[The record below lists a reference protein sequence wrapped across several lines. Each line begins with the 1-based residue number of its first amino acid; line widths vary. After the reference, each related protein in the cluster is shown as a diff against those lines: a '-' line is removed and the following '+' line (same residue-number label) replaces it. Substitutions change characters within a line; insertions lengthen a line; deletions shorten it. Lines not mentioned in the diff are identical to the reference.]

1 MCILLLN
8 QFNAGENISV
18 IHQWINQPNHLLQA
32 DGLAIA
38 MILLTLA
45 LTLSLYSLLLRM
57 NIRMQSVLCS
67 NPFMAFAMAGTF
79 LASDGLLYYIFWEL
93 SLIPI
98 YFIASFGVMVM
109 LKNVKV
115 KFFIY
120 TLAGSLFMLIALFIY
135 TNKQEVFY

>member
-1 MCILLLN
+1 
-8 QFNAGENISV
+8 
-18 IHQWINQPNHLLQA
+18 
-32 DGLAIA
+32 
-38 MILLTLA
+38 
-45 LTLSLYSLLLRM
+45 
-57 NIRMQSVLCS
+57 
-67 NPFMAFAMAGTF
+67 MAFAMAGTF

-120 TLAGSLFMLIALFIY
+120 TLAGSLFMLIAFVYLYQQAGSFLLDLYKLNLSATEQLWIFLAFFLAYAIKIHLFLSILG
-135 TNKQEVFY
+135 KQMCTKSACCRYNVAFRDYA